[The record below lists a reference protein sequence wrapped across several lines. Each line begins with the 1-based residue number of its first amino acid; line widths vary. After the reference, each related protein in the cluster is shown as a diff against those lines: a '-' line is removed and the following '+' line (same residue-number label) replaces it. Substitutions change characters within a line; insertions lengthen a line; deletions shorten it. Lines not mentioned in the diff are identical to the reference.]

1 MTIMAISEMDVMDF
15 MKNKDVKLIGDRL
28 ITVPRKKEKGFF
40 HVEMDVS
47 EEEIDELLNDE
58 VSQWI
63 E

>member
-1 MTIMAISEMDVMDF
+1 MAISENDVAAF
-15 MKNKDVKLIGDRL
+15 IKHKDLKLVGDRL
-28 ITVPRKKEKGFF
+28 LTVPKKKEKGFF

>member
-1 MTIMAISEMDVMDF
+1 MAISEMDVMDF

-28 ITVPRKKEKGFF
+28 ITVPKKKEKKFF
-40 HVEMDVS
+40 HVEMDVP

>member
-1 MTIMAISEMDVMDF
+1 MAISEIDVMEF

-40 HVEMDVS
+40 HVEIDVP

-58 VSQWI
+58 ISQWI